1 MIANRYNLND
11 FKNIERDNTIDELNI
26 AAIDIINAIS
36 KKVGAPTYRKTPVFR
51 KKKNDNQNYKDKNL
65 NATFKKTRFNNKE
78 DENDINQDRIRGL
91 LNKLTNNNYEEISQ
105 EIIMNI
111 RHFVFSKNQVVLL
124 SIGRAIF
131 DISSENKFWVKLYA
145 KLFNELIE
153 NFPIMN
159 SICINNFN
167 NFMSIFDNVEVCS
180 EEDYDNFCRINKNNM
195 KRRSL
200 TLFYTNLYKL
210 NLLGNGDIFSLLDK
224 LFEKMFL
231 SEHTS
236 ELYEEIFENIS
247 IIINNLSDDLSITS
261 HWDNVSQ
268 KLTEIYE
275 LLKKNN
281 KSKKIVFKLLDIFD
295 ELDIDY
301 D

>member
-1 MIANRYNLND
+1 MSNRYSLND
-11 FKNIERDNTIDELNI
+11 FTRIEKNHTINELNK

-36 KKVGAPTYRKTPVFR
+36 KKVGAPTYRKTPVF
-51 KKKNDNQNYKDKNL
+51 KKKKTDSQSYKDKNT
-65 NATFKKTRFNNKE
+65 NISFKKTTFVSKDDE
-78 DENDINQDRIRGL
+78 DIINQDRIRGL
-91 LNKLTNNNYEEISQ
+91 LNKLTNNNYTEISQ

-145 KLFNELIE
+145 KLFHELID
-153 NFPIMN
+153 NFPVMRN
-159 SICINNFN
+159 ICINNFN

-180 EEDYDNFCRINKNNM
+180 EDDYDNFCKINKNNAR
-195 KRRSL
+195 RRSL

-210 NLLGNGDIFSLLDK
+210 ELLTNNDIFTLLGK

-231 SEHTS
+231 SEHTA

-247 IIINNLSDDLSITS
+247 IIVNNLGEDLSNS
-261 HWDNVSQ
+261 NEWHNVSQ
-268 KLTEIYE
+268 KLIDIYE
-275 LLKKNN
+275 LLNKNN
-281 KSKKIVFKLLDIFD
+281 KSKKIIFKLLDIFD

>member
-1 MIANRYNLND
+1 MSNRYSLND
-11 FKNIERDNTIDELNI
+11 FTHIEKNHTIYELNK

-36 KKVGAPTYRKTPVFR
+36 KKVGAPTYRKTPVF
-51 KKKNDNQNYKDKNL
+51 KKKKTDNQSYKDKNT
-65 NATFKKTRFNNKE
+65 NISFKKTTFVSKDDE
-78 DENDINQDRIRGL
+78 DIINQDRIRGL
-91 LNKLTNNNYEEISQ
+91 LNKLTNNNYTEISQ

-145 KLFNELIE
+145 KLFHELID
-153 NFPIMN
+153 NFPVMRN
-159 SICINNFN
+159 ICINNFN

-180 EEDYDNFCRINKNNM
+180 EDDYDNFCKINKNNAR
-195 KRRSL
+195 RRSL

-210 NLLGNGDIFSLLDK
+210 ELLTNNDIFTLLGK

-231 SEHTS
+231 NEHTA

-247 IIINNLSDDLSITS
+247 IIVNNLGEDLSNS
-261 HWDNVSQ
+261 NEWHNVSQ
-268 KLTEIYE
+268 KLIDIYE
-275 LLKKNN
+275 LLNKNN

>member
-1 MIANRYNLND
+1 MSNRYSLND
-11 FKNIERDNTIDELNI
+11 FTRIEKNHTINELNK

-36 KKVGAPTYRKTPVFR
+36 KKVGAPTYRKTPVF
-51 KKKNDNQNYKDKNL
+51 KKKKTDSQSYKDKNT
-65 NATFKKTRFNNKE
+65 NISFKKTTFVSKDDE
-78 DENDINQDRIRGL
+78 DIINQDRIRGL
-91 LNKLTNNNYEEISQ
+91 LNKLTNNNYTEISQ

-145 KLFNELIE
+145 KLFHELID
-153 NFPIMN
+153 NFPVMRN
-159 SICINNFN
+159 ICINNFN

-180 EEDYDNFCRINKNNM
+180 EDDYDNFCKINKNNAR
-195 KRRSL
+195 RRSL

-210 NLLGNGDIFSLLDK
+210 ELLTNNDIFTLLGK

-231 SEHTS
+231 SEHTA

-247 IIINNLSDDLSITS
+247 IIVNNLGEDLSNS
-261 HWDNVSQ
+261 NEWHNVSQ
-268 KLTEIYE
+268 KLIDIYE
-275 LLKKNN
+275 LLNKNN